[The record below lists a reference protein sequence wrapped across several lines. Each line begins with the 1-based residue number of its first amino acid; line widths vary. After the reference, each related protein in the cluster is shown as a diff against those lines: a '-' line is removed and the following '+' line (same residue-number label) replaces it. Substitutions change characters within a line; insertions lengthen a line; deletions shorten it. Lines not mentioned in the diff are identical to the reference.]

1 MAIIGIDL
9 GTTNSLV
16 AYWDE
21 NEKEAKVIPNALGE
35 YLTPSVVSIDEN
47 NEVLV
52 GRIAKEYQVVHP
64 DRSASVF
71 KRHIGTKKEYQL
83 GERAFLPEELSAM
96 IVRSLKDDAQ
106 HYLGEPV
113 TEAVIS
119 VPAYF
124 SDAQRK
130 ATKRVGELAGI
141 KVERIIS
148 EPTAAAIAYGIDQ
161 EDAETKF
168 LVFDLGGGTFDISIL
183 EMFDSIMEVRAV
195 AGDNYLG
202 GEDFTRVLMDIFLEK
217 NEKKDEDLTPEERSM
232 LYKKA
237 ETAKIA
243 GGKTMTIQMQFG
255 GETLTTEISEH
266 EYEIKC
272 KELLGRLREPVERA
286 LSDAAVKVKDIDAI
300 ILVGGGTKLPMIRSF
315 VGKMFGKL
323 PYININPDEVVAIG
337 AAIQSALK
345 GDNAAIKEVILTDVC
360 PYTLGTSTSI
370 RKEQGYYEP
379 GHFLPII
386 ERNSVIP
393 ISKVQTVYTI
403 HEDQRMM
410 RIEIL
415 QGESRMAKDNV
426 LLGEL
431 NVPVHPKDGKDDEAS
446 IRYTYDVNGLLEVEV
461 TVASTNTT
469 KKMVIEKDPGAMSP
483 EEIAARFEELA
494 HLKVHPRDNAENRL
508 VLARGERLYEERI
521 GDERQLVEYWMNA
534 FETVLDRQDP
544 QEIEQ
549 MRHEVVKVFDELE
562 GKWK

>member
-1 MAIIGIDL
+1 MAIVGIDL

-16 AYWDE
+16 AYWDDE
-21 NEKEAKVIPNALGE
+21 EKQAKVIPNALGE
-35 YLTPSVVSIDEN
+35 HLTPSVVSVDEN
-47 NEVLV
+47 GEILV
-52 GRIAKEYQVVHP
+52 GKIAKEYQVVHP
-64 DRSASVF
+64 ERSASVF

-96 IVRSLKDDAQ
+96 IVRSLKEDAET
-106 HYLGEPV
+106 YLKEPV

-130 ATKRVGELAGI
+130 ATKRVGELAGV

-148 EPTAAAIAYGIDQ
+148 EPTAAAIAYGIEQ

-168 LVFDLGGGTFDISIL
+168 LVFDLGGGTFDVSIL

-202 GEDFTRVLMDIFLEK
+202 GEDFTRVLSNIFLEK
-217 NEKKDEDLTPEERSM
+217 NGLQEEQLKNQERSM

-243 GGKTMTIQMQFG
+243 GGRSMRIEMMI
-255 GETLTTEISEH
+255 GEEQYETDISEH
-266 EYEIKC
+266 EYEAKC
-272 KELLGRLREPVERA
+272 KELLFRLREPVQRA
-286 LSDAAVKVKDIDAI
+286 LSDASVKVADIDAI

-315 VGKMFGKL
+315 VAKIFGKL
-323 PYININPDEVVAIG
+323 PYININPDEVVAVG
-337 AAIQSALK
+337 AAVQSALK
-345 GDNAAIKEVILTDVC
+345 GKNAAIKEVILTDVC
-360 PYTLGTSTSI
+360 PYTLGTSTSV
-370 RKEQGYYEP
+370 RRGQGYYEP

-403 HEDQRMM
+403 HEDQRVMK
-410 RIEIL
+410 IEIL

-431 NVPVHPKDGKDDEAS
+431 NVPVHPKEGKDDEAQ

-469 KKMVIEKDPGAMSP
+469 KKMVIEKDPGAMSQ
-483 EEIAARFEELA
+483 EEIEARFKELE

-508 VLARGERLYEERI
+508 VLARGERLYDEHIGEEREI
-521 GDERQLVEYWMNA
+521 ISYWMNE
-534 FETVLDRQDP
+534 FEMVLDRQNP
-544 QEIEQ
+544 REIEEK
-549 MRHEVVKVFDELE
+549 RREVEKAFDELE
-562 GKWK
+562 SK